1 MSEVLKISEQKHSSS
16 VTPQPSLVQ
25 DRGDINRMAEELRLS
40 EREMDHTS
48 NYFSLFD
55 MFHHFSNSDESHE
68 DVNYETLDGDYLL
81 KFTEIPIQ
89 YGLEK
94 SHLEENVY
102 MQSARFQD
110 DIIFTL
116 NNSKLFE
123 LGAFALA
130 SGVASSLA
138 ILPDGFNIS
147 VALLLSAPL
156 LVCICGLFV
165 KYYGK
170 KT

>member
-1 MSEVLKISEQKHSSS
+1 
-16 VTPQPSLVQ
+16 
-25 DRGDINRMAEELRLS
+25 
-40 EREMDHTS
+40 
-48 NYFSLFD
+48 

-68 DVNYETLDGDYLL
+68 DVNYESLDGDYLL

>member
-1 MSEVLKISEQKHSSS
+1 MSDILKISEQKHFSS
-16 VTPQPSLVQ
+16 VLPQPSLVQ
-25 DRGDINRMAEELRLS
+25 SREDVNRMAEELRLS
-40 EREMDHTS
+40 EGEMDHTS

-55 MFHHFSNSDESHE
+55 MFHHFDNSDESHE
-68 DVNYETLDGDYLL
+68 GGDYESLETNCL
-81 KFTEIPIQ
+81 FKIMEPPMR

-94 SHLEENVY
+94 SDLEENVY
-102 MQSARFQD
+102 MQSVRFPD

-147 VALLLSAPL
+147 VSLLLSAPL

-165 KYYGK
+165 KYYRK